1 MKRYSKEQY
10 RKWGKEGGSE
20 LLKPSVIRAYRN
32 GTLKANGKV
41 VKPPEKHKKKS
52 KQGDKMKKKERKS
65 PKRVAAGKKAA
76 RTMKR
81 KYGKDMR
88 KG

>member
-41 VKPPEKHKKKS
+41 VKPPEKSKKKS
-52 KQGDKMKKKERKS
+52 K
-65 PKRVAAGKKAA
+65 
-76 RTMKR
+76 
-81 KYGKDMR
+81 
-88 KG
+88 